1 MINLGSVLEPAMF
14 GTFFQLDDEIND
26 GSMSME
32 SHGYRN
38 FQLLCFILDALQTIR
53 LR

>member
-1 MINLGSVLEPAMF
+1 MFNLFGLVEPVMF
-14 GTFFQLDDEIND
+14 GCFYHLDDEIND
-26 GSMSME
+26 GSMSLE

-38 FQLLCFILDALQTIR
+38 FQLMCFFLDALQTIR